1 MKLFAHATRLSLAL
15 VAGLLLSACGGGDPY
30 AGLWKGTIDGNR
42 EANAIVLGDGT
53 YYMMY
58 SKPGVS
64 ELAGVYVGTGDFQGA
79 RFTAPKGRDYNW
91 VGKYGRFPLSSADA
105 PLAGKLS
112 ARQSV
117 VGSVDARGSLPFA
130 VSYVRDLDD
139 DARLSELAGSFTGT
153 VSFRAGDRP
162 AVFNVTATGEVSS
175 SVNGCPING
184 KAVPRSDANAF
195 DLTIVISGPPPC
207 LLTNLPFK
215 GVVLFH
221 PAERRLEAAV
231 VFDPFKDFRG
241 QAIVFNGVRPATD

>member
-15 VAGLLLSACGGGDPY
+15 MAGLLLSSCGGGDPY
-30 AGLWKGTIDGNR
+30 AGLWKGTVDGNR

-64 ELAGVYVGTGDFQGA
+64 TLGGLYVGTGDFHGA
-79 RFTAPKGRDYNW
+79 KFTAPKGRDYNW
-91 VGKYGRFPLSSADA
+91 EGKYGPFPLSSADA

-117 VGSVDARGSLPFA
+117 VGSVTARTEMPFS

-162 AVFNVTATGEVSS
+162 AVFNVTAAGDVSS

-184 KAVPRSDANAF
+184 KATPRSDANAF

-207 LLTNLPFK
+207 LLTNLPFT

-241 QAIVFNGVRPATD
+241 QAIVFNGIRPE

>member
-1 MKLFAHATRLSLAL
+1 MKLFAQATRLSLAL
-15 VAGLLLSACGGGDPY
+15 FAGLLLSSCGGGDPY
-30 AGLWKGTIDGNR
+30 AGLWKGTIEGNR
-42 EANAIVLGDGT
+42 QANAIVLGDGT

-79 RFTAPKGRDYNW
+79 KFTAPNGRDYNW
-91 VGKYGRFPLSSADA
+91 VGKYGQFPLSAADA

-117 VGSVDARGSLPFA
+117 VGSVTAKGDLPFA

-139 DARLSELAGSFTGT
+139 DARLEELAGSFTGT

-162 AVFNVTATGEVSS
+162 AVFTVTKEGDVSS

-184 KAVPRSDANAF
+184 KATPRSDANAF
-195 DLTIVISGPPPC
+195 DLTIVITGAPPC

-231 VFDPFKDFRG
+231 VFDPFRDFRG
-241 QAIVFNGVRPATD
+241 QAIVFNGVRP